1 MLEEKA
7 RYIVESAQVMRSHY
21 CRTSSRRQYLPEGV
35 HLADLYREFVKC
47 VDEEEG
53 EKVPSHTWF
62 YTFVGQH
69 YNLGTHKP
77 VKDR

>member
-21 CRTSSRRQYLPEGV
+21 CRTSSRRQFLPEGV
-35 HLADLYREFVKC
+35 HLADLYREFVRC

-53 EKVPSHTWF
+53 EKVPS
-62 YTFVGQH
+62 QH
-69 YNLGTHKP
+69 YNLRTHKP